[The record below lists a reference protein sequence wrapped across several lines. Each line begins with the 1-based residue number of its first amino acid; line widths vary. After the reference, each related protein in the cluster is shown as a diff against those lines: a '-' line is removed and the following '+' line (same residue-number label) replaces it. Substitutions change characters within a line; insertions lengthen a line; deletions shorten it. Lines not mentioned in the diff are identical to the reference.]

1 MPSVEPFQSIEFI
14 RISIDALRARRDHP
28 PNSEDAFM
36 LTRLIVLALLFL
48 TPAAAQTREPWQIG
62 HGPFVTASDVTA
74 HNKFPQDMADIRAL
88 LASDKPDWAGAL
100 VLYAYGKHFKAHSV
114 GRFADNYNGRLDIY
128 LSAATKHHGSA
139 SFQNAF
145 LFSALAHTGRFARA
159 TEAER
164 KAALDAGM
172 SALLINYARYELG
185 EAERKAK
192 DAKPNWSLQNGAPKN
207 WNEVFAFYYGPDG
220 KHGAFEAVAKLPNGE
235 KLNARV
241 MNALA
246 KGQPDLV
253 AQKWAPEAAA
263 ELAAALDAASVA
275 LFRDALRKLAAAAS
289 VQVIVEARKDQP
301 LPQFDTGE
309 RVAQARA
316 QGFWLGAVDA
326 VMRLDPARGA
336 VIEKLLT
343 ASAANAAIEL
353 LSGFPGE

>member
-1 MPSVEPFQSIEFI
+1 
-14 RISIDALRARRDHP
+14 
-28 PNSEDAFM
+28 M
-36 LTRLIVLALLFL
+36 LMRVLVLTLLFL

-100 VLYAYGKHFKAHSV
+100 VLYAYGKHFKAHTV
-114 GRFADNYNGRLDIY
+114 ARFADNYNGRLDAY
-128 LSAATKHHGSA
+128 LPAAAKHFVSA

-159 TEAER
+159 NEAER
-164 KAALDAGM
+164 KAAIDAGM

-253 AQKWAPEAAA
+253 AQKWTPEAAS
-263 ELAAALDAASVA
+263 ELAAALDAASIS
-275 LFRDALRKLAAAAS
+275 LFRNALADTFKPDHK
-289 VQVIVEARKDQP
+289 IKDMP
-301 LPQFDTGE
+301 E
-309 RVAQARA
+309 RRARA
-316 QGFWLGAVDA
+316 MGFWLAASDA
-326 VMRLDPARGA
+326 VIRANPTHAQT
-336 VIEKLLT
+336 VEKALGWSSEVEILAALEALSTLL
-343 ASAANAAIEL
+343 
-353 LSGFPGE
+353 GR